1 MNTPLKQAEIVIIGG
16 GTAGA
21 TAALYFSLLG
31 LQVTLFE
38 KGKSLVSG
46 PPMCHLHAG
55 GNLYREI
62 SDEQCITL
70 LRQSVDLVRYYPYA
84 VDYRP
89 TVIAVPTLDSGT
101 PDDLFRRLD
110 RLVEE
115 YASLVREDPL
125 NKVLGEP
132 EAYYKTYD
140 RETIKFLMEQEI
152 VEKPTTADEW
162 MIPVAKQIDLE
173 SVKFPLILVQE
184 YGLNIFRWAAG
195 LTLSLEQLSNCK
207 VLLNTAVTDVTHTE
221 NSQWQVS
228 FRDTHGKQD
237 EKHFD
242 YLINA
247 AGFRTG
253 TIDDMLGYSRDRL
266 VEFKAAYVTKWEGHN
281 HIWPEVVFY
290 GERGTPRGMG
300 QFTPYPGGYF
310 QLHGMTKNITLFE
323 EGVAESTSESAQPKL
338 PPHFIEKIDRK
349 WEESE
354 VHQRTHSAIRHL
366 SQFIPSFC
374 EGKVASKPL
383 FGAQQVPG
391 DDITL
396 RAADVTFEEDHYAR
410 CEIVKTSSVLSMS
423 DAITKQFIDLGYL
436 DPSLYSTRSYD
447 IMPKLDEDAMTQLA
461 EIFAQERGYP
471 VALSGRI
478 IPQKS

>member
-1 MNTPLKQAEIVIIGG
+1 MQRTLLKNADIAIVGG

-21 TAALYFSLLG
+21 TAALYLGVLG
-31 LQVTLFE
+31 LNVTLFE

-70 LRQSVDLVRYYPYA
+70 LKQSVDLVRYYPYA

-89 TVIAVPTLDSGT
+89 TVIAVPTQDSGS
-101 PDDLFRRLD
+101 PQDLFRRLD
-110 RLVEE
+110 RLTNE
-115 YASLVREDPL
+115 YEKLIQEDPA
-125 NKVLGEP
+125 NKVLGEN
-132 EAYYKTYD
+132 ETYYKVYE
-140 RETIKFLMEQEI
+140 REAIEKLCQKEI
-152 VEKPTTADEW
+152 VENPTEADEW
-162 MIPVAKQIDLE
+162 MIPVAKQIDME
-173 SVKFPLILVQE
+173 SIKFPLILVQE

-195 LTLSLEQLSNCK
+195 LTLSLEQLANCD
-207 VLLNTAVTDVTHTE
+207 VRLNTSVTNVTQLE
-221 NSQWQVS
+221 GSEGWQVCS
-228 FRDTHGKQD
+228 KDENGKQE
-237 EKHFD
+237 EKSFD

-266 VEFKAAYVTKWEGHN
+266 VEFKAAYVTKWEGHDN
-281 HIWPEVVFY
+281 IWPEVVFY

-310 QLHGMTKNITLFE
+310 QLHGMTKHITLFD
-323 EGVAESTSESAQPKL
+323 EGVAESTKESAQPKL
-338 PPHFIEKIDRK
+338 PQHFIEKIDNR

-354 VHQRTHSAIRHL
+354 VRQRTTSAIHHL
-366 SQFIPSFC
+366 SQYIPSFK
-374 EGKVASKPL
+374 EGRVASKPL

-396 RAADVTFEEDHYAR
+396 RAADVTFEKERYAR

-423 DAITKQFIDLGYL
+423 DAITRQLIELGYL
-436 DPSLYSTRSYD
+436 DPSVYGIRSYEK
-447 IMPKLDEDAMTQLA
+447 MPELNEEAIARLA
-461 EIFAQERGYP
+461 QTFAKERGYP
-471 VALSGRI
+471 ASLSGRLI
-478 IPQKS
+478 A